1 MQFQLGSKTT
11 HNSASKM
18 KAIKL
23 NNNASHQS
31 LQLTLIA

>member
-23 NNNASHQS
+23 KNNVRYQS
-31 LQLTLIA
+31 L